1 MERNMLPLALP
12 YHCRRH
18 SFPALS
24 IRSIPRPEAVWLHT
38 KIKRHPCRGGED
50 FTLFEGF
57 GRKQMNAKSFPKP
70 AERGFTMI
78 EMMVVMTIFIVIA
91 GLAIP
96 KYLTLQSSIRIAGDN
111 RSLAGLT
118 AQAKLRAASDF
129 THARVYANLNGNTF
143 QMQVWNKTGGCW
155 VADTDYSN
163 TCLTYTSGA
172 PSGEVVNLS
181 RGDTFG
187 FGNLT
192 AGPTV
197 AQTTIAQAAQCLD
210 NSGTA
215 IANTACIVFNSRGIP
230 IDANLAP
237 LATGAF
243 YVTNATV
250 VDGVTVSATGSLQ
263 TWSASANASNSS
275 WYSQ

>member
-1 MERNMLPLALP
+1 ML
-12 YHCRRH
+12 
-18 SFPALS
+18 
-24 IRSIPRPEAVWLHT
+24 
-38 KIKRHPCRGGED
+38 
-50 FTLFEGF
+50 
-57 GRKQMNAKSFPKP
+57 GRKQMNAKSLHKRI
-70 AERGFTMI
+70 ERGFTMI
-78 EMMVVMTIFIVIA
+78 EMMVVVTIFIVIT

-96 KYLTLQSSIRIAGDN
+96 RYLSLQSSMRIAGDN
-111 RSLAGLT
+111 RSIAGLT

-172 PSGEVVNLS
+172 PSGTVVNLS
-181 RGDTFG
+181 QGDTFG
-187 FGNLT
+187 FGSLT

-197 AQTTIAQAAQCLD
+197 GQTTIAQAAQCLD

-230 IDANLAP
+230 INATTLAP
-237 LATGAF
+237 LASGAF
-243 YVTNATV
+243 YVTNGSV

-263 TWSASANASNSS
+263 TWSASANASQSS
-275 WYSQ
+275 WYAQ